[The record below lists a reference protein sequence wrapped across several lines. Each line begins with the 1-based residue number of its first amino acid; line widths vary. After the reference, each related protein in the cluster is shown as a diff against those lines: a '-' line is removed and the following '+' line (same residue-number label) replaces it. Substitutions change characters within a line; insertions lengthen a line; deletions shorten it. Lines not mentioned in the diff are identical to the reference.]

1 MAQTK
6 KKRRTKHR
14 GNAAGIVETRGRT
27 GRKLTDDERKAS
39 TKGGAK
45 PRRPT
50 REDRF
55 NKPPTWRGA
64 INRSLIAVVFFV
76 ALLVLLFK
84 QPASQVLSLAAVLL
98 VLYVPLSYYTDL
110 WLYRRRQAKLV
121 KARSEAGKPKK
132 DPKAGS

>member
-27 GRKLTDDERKAS
+27 GRKPTDDERKAGA
-39 TKGGAK
+39 KGGTAK
-45 PRRPT
+45 RGGRPT

-55 NKPPTWRGA
+55 SKPPTWRGA
-64 INRSLIAVVFFV
+64 INRSLVAVVFFV

-110 WLYRRRQAKLV
+110 WLYRRRQAKQA
-121 KARSEAGKPKK
+121 KARAEAGKPKK
-132 DPKAGS
+132 EA

>member
-45 PRRPT
+45 PGRPT

>member
-6 KKRRTKHR
+6 RKRRTKHR
-14 GNAAGIVETRGRT
+14 GNAMGVVEARGRT
-27 GRKLTDDERKAS
+27 GRKLTDQERKAAS
-39 TKGGAK
+39 GKGAGK
-45 PRRPT
+45 RSP

-76 ALLVLLFK
+76 ALLVLIFK
-84 QPASQVLSLAAVLL
+84 QPAAQVLSLAAVLL

-110 WLYRRRQAKLV
+110 WLYRRRLAKAE
-121 KARSEAGKPKK
+121 KARAKAGKE
-132 DPKAGS
+132 A

>member
-1 MAQTK
+1 MVPPSGQVPVSAPLSVPYT
-6 KKRRTKHR
+6 T
-14 GNAAGIVETRGRT
+14 IVLSATPSSSR
-27 GRKLTDDERKAS
+27 
-39 TKGGAK
+39 
-45 PRRPT
+45 
-50 REDRF
+50 RF

-84 QPASQVLSLAAVLL
+84 QPAQQVLSLAAVLL

-121 KARSEAGKPKK
+121 KARAEAGKPKK
-132 DPKAGS
+132 NA